1 MALLWCVRGFMHK
14 KLLSL
19 YCLLQVGTC
28 FASADPL
35 YDLSLLKDHNYARG
49 IYYTDQ
55 SWFMELLQGVA
66 KSQVNSRRYIHAAF
80 KTFTN
85 VVKGTDAITTDSFI
99 DTIQFLNEFLPPYM
113 QQRHYEVYTEHI
125 LDRDAEIHQRLK
137 EFNRAFL
144 LNSFKANYDDFK
156 TSPVIFL
163 HNLADILAQASQ
175 EEAEIL
181 KLRHMLKLFLEL
193 HLGKLLWAVEDGV
206 GCWEQVKTIAY
217 LLTTLFENNVLDD
230 LNDLDDLYW
239 SLIHRFG
246 NFFEHAYRN
255 CSMDLFDIIKQDIAH
270 GSLLLLDLEEHD
282 TCIEKRSECL
292 LHIVMHA
299 EAKKRSYDMQVR

>member
-1 MALLWCVRGFMHK
+1 MNK
-14 KLLSL
+14 KLLLFIYVSQVTM
-19 YCLLQVGTC
+19 CLAHV
-28 FASADPL
+28 DPM

-55 SWFMELLQGVA
+55 SWLTELMKGITRTQA
-66 KSQVNSRRYIHAAF
+66 NPRRYIHAVL

-85 VVKGTDAITTDSFI
+85 VVKGTDCITTDSFI
-99 DTIQFLNEFLPPYM
+99 QTLEFLNEFLPPYM
-113 QQRHYEVYTEHI
+113 QQRHYESYTQHI
-125 LDRDAEIHQRLK
+125 LERDAEIHQRLR
-137 EFNRAFL
+137 EFNRTLL
-144 LNSFKANYDDFK
+144 LNSFNEHYDDFR
-156 TSPVIFL
+156 TNPVTFL
-163 HNLADILAQASQ
+163 HNIGDILAQAAQ
-175 EEAEIL
+175 EEVEIL

-193 HLGKLLWAVEDGV
+193 HLGKLFWASEDNE

-217 LLTTLFENNVLDD
+217 LLTNLVENNILDD

-246 NFFEHAYRN
+246 HFFEYAYKN
-255 CSMDLFDIIKQDIAH
+255 CSMTLFEAIKKDIAH

-292 LHIVMHA
+292 LQIVMHA
-299 EAKKRSYDMQVR
+299 EAKKRAHDMQTR